1 MTSRNGISVGRRGAL
16 RASLRT
22 RSTAA
27 VSSQIYAVQKFKMI
41 HTLYR
46 SGTLAFRARITAPSR
61 SSKPHFWTGP
71 SWLVAPLDAQTGGVQ
86 DLQGAV
92 LELEAAGRQVLG

>member
-46 SGTLAFRARITAPSR
+46 SGTLAFRARITAPSGFASR
-61 SSKPHFWTGP
+61 LLG
-71 SWLVAPLDAQTGGVQ
+71 VAS
-86 DLQGAV
+86 
-92 LELEAAGRQVLG
+92 ELLPG